1 MFQEQF
7 KKFELDQV
15 ATILDAVNPHLD
27 LSPLDPLQ
35 SVVLGIDL
43 PFYKGYQ
50 FLDISDYAQVPAVRV
65 FVLYSQKKNDVKV
78 LNWTNAPIYA
88 INKDL
93 PIHLSEKNVPDYVRF
108 FLSYV
113 RGKHGRFI
121 PVENVDDISW
131 REDPP
136 PAARRA
142 ISKMITPVTLE
153 GVEKDGSYK
162 LKACMMFRDSLFK
175 ADIFVAPDGT
185 TRIMNEELLI
195 EDMPVLDDV
204 LGH

>member
-15 ATILDAVNPHLD
+15 ATVLDILNPSLD
-27 LSPLDPLQ
+27 ISPLDP
-35 SVVLGIDL
+35 VHTVILGVGL
-43 PFYKGYQ
+43 PFYKGFH
-50 FLDISDYAQVPAVRV
+50 FLDIADYSQVPAVRV
-65 FVLYSQKKNDVKV
+65 FALYNPKTQGLTL
-78 LNWTNAPIYA
+78 LNWTNEPIYKM
-88 INKDL
+88 NKEVL
-93 PIHLSEKNVPDYVRF
+93 VSLSEKNVSDYVRF

-113 RGKHGRFI
+113 RGQHGRFI
-121 PVENVDDISW
+121 PIENVDDIAW

-153 GVEKDGSYK
+153 GRDKNDGFK

-175 ADIFVAPDGT
+175 ADIFVSLDGT
-185 TRIMNEELLI
+185 TQITGEELLI
-195 EDMPVLDDV
+195 EDMPVLDDI
-204 LGH
+204 LGQ